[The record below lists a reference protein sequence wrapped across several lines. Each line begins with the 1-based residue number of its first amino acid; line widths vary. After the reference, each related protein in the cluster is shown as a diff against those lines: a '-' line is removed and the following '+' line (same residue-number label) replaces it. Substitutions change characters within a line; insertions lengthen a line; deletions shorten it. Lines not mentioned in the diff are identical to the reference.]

1 MCIYQTL
8 SGDDEAG
15 HTVRDAGA
23 GCQERD
29 SHDDFWDSKCVA
41 DYGHLD
47 RKHKRKLAVYM
58 YLCV

>member
-58 YLCV
+58 YL